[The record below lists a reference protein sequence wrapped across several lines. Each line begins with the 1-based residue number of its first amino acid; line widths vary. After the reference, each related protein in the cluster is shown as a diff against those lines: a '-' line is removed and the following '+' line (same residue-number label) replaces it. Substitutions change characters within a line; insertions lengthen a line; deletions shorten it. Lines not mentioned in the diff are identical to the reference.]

1 MKEFYGF
8 VLNISLINFVD
19 MKYYGITFLL
29 IGIFSF
35 GQDKDSVS
43 IQKFDLNLNSTYSV
57 FNAFDLNLKIKSWDD
72 ESWEEK
78 QKKKQRYEH
87 LGFPDSMIRHSIDGM
102 VEGILNRLI
111 SKK

>member
-19 MKYYGITFLL
+19 MKHYRIVFLL
-29 IGIFSF
+29 IAVFSF

-43 IQKFDLNLNSTYSV
+43 IQKFDLNLNSSYSD
-57 FNAFDLNLKIKSWDD
+57 FHTLDLNLKIKSWSD
-72 ESWEEK
+72 ETWEEK
-78 QKKKQRYEH
+78 QKKNQRYEH
-87 LGFPDSMIRHSIDGM
+87 LGFPDSMIRRSIDGV
-102 VEGILNRLI
+102 VEGMFNRII